1 MLTNVPY
8 GRGLFERHVDN
19 PIIRARDLPYR
30 CNTVFNAAAAQV
42 DGEGQPVGSDM
53 TSPPWDT
60 GSLTMGAR
68 ILRPLASLVRA
79 SRSPSGEDAW
89 QRLRRAAF
97 LSEGGPVR
105 SLSHLRCPN

>member
-53 TSPPWDT
+53 TSPPLDFST
-60 GSLTMGAR
+60 IADRLEISVEQSGSAR
-68 ILRPLASLVRA
+68 SV
-79 SRSPSGEDAW
+79 D
-89 QRLRRAAF
+89 LRRF
-97 LSEGGPVR
+97 
-105 SLSHLRCPN
+105 